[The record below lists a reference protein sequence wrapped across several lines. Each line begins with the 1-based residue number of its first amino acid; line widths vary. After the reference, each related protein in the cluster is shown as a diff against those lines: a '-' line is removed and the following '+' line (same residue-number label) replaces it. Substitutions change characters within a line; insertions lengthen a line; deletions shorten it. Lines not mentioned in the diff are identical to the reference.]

1 MVAYIVNESGM
12 EGVNN
17 MKICDGYDVV
27 CKLYGRLG
35 DIMGYDISH
44 CLNKCKLRNPVKKR
58 SRKQVE
64 TK

>member
-1 MVAYIVNESGM
+1 
-12 EGVNN
+12 
-17 MKICDGYDVV
+17 MKICEFMHCDGHDVV

-35 DIMGYDISH
+35 DIMGYDTSH
-44 CLNKCKLRNPVKKR
+44 CLNKCKLRKPVKKR